1 MKGQKWIEKGLNLGE
16 KNERELN
23 VRTKKKKNEHEKKKS
38 LNFRTSLFN
47 FIDHPILK
55 TFARK
60 AIGYWVKVILT

>member
-1 MKGQKWIEKGLNLGE
+1 MNRKRAKFWG

-23 VRTKKKKNEHEKKKS
+23 VRTKKNEHEKKKS

-60 AIGYWVKVILT
+60 AIGYWMKVILT